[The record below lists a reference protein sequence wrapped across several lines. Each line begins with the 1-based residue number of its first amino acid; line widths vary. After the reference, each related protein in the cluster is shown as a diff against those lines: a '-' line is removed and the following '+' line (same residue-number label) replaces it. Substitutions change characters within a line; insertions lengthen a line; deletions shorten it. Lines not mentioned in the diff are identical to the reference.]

1 MTKRI
6 STLALALAI
15 GATLAACGK
24 SEPAAEAGA
33 AAEHEIKH
41 IGAFDGDAGRGERL
55 AVDKDLAGNGQA
67 CVDCHGP
74 GGAKPIAPTY
84 PVLAG
89 QYQDYLFQ
97 ALHEYRDGEREQVLM
112 NNQIQ
117 GAVNA
122 KKLDDQGIADLAA
135 YFAAQNGPLGDLS
148 DR

>member
-33 AAEHEIKH
+33 AEHEIKH
-41 IGAFDGDAGRGERL
+41 VGAFDGDAGRGERL
-55 AVDKDLAGNGQA
+55 AADKQLAGTGQA

-74 GGAKPIAPTY
+74 AGAKPIAPTY

-97 ALHEYRDGEREQVLM
+97 AILEYRDGEREQVLM

-117 GAVNA
+117 GAVKA
-122 KKLDDQGIADLAA
+122 GKLDDQGIADLAA

-148 DR
+148 NR

>member
-15 GATLAACGK
+15 GATLTACGK
-24 SEPAAEAGA
+24 SEPAAEAG
-33 AAEHEIKH
+33 AEHEIKH
-41 IGAFDGDAGRGERL
+41 IGAFDGDAARGERL
-55 AVDKDLAGNGQA
+55 AADKQLAGTGQA

-97 ALHEYRDGEREQVLM
+97 AIHEYRDGEREQVLM

-117 GAVNA
+117 GAVKA
-122 KKLDDQGIADLAA
+122 GKLDDQGIADLAA
-135 YFAAQNGPLGDLS
+135 YFAAQTGPLGDLS
-148 DR
+148 NR